1 MSFRLVAVQ
10 MRYISEQSNKID
22 NYDPKGRCMR
32 WSAVLLKVSELQ
44 NGGHPPSWIG
54 CTPIWTTH
62 EEYLVVLFGW
72 NQSCSFDN
80 TEVLLFRMVS
90 LKTPI
95 HAPKIG
101 VLGGQN
107 PINGCDINTTPKR
120 HIIAWKDRIS
130 N

>member
-22 NYDPKGRCMR
+22 NYDPKRRCMR

-62 EEYLVVLFGW
+62 EEYLVVFIIVQNLVGIKA
-72 NQSCSFDN
+72 
-80 TEVLLFRMVS
+80 VVS
-90 LKTPI
+90 
-95 HAPKIG
+95 
-101 VLGGQN
+101 
-107 PINGCDINTTPKR
+107 
-120 HIIAWKDRIS
+120 IIQKFYYFAWLA
-130 N
+130 